1 MLKVFIEERHRHI
14 LSLIREKGRI
24 EVGEISKAF
33 KISEDSARRDLR
45 LMEEKGLVKRTY
57 GGAILPFKVGEFS
70 HFQEHEAI
78 NPEFKSAIAQKAAT
92 LVKDGDTILLDSS
105 STIAGMVPWLDKVNG
120 LTIITNSIIIASNV
134 MNSLRHCKLFL
145 IGGVV
150 DPDRANTTSIE
161 SLKTLQNIKV
171 DKAFIGPCSISLDF
185 NLWSTT
191 FDEAEIKKAMI
202 NAGGEVIIL
211 ADSSKFGGR
220 SLARIG
226 SLKRDY
232 QLITDL
238 EIEGKKRLKLKEL
251 IEDGLIIVPEG
262 VNNHESG
269 A

>member
-1 MLKVFIEERHRHI
+1 MFIEERHRHI

-24 EVGEISKAF
+24 EVSEISKAF
-33 KISEDSARRDLR
+33 NISEDSARRDLR

-70 HFQEHEAI
+70 RFQGRDEI
-78 NPEFKSAIAQKAAT
+78 NPEFKRAIAQKAAS

-105 STIAGMVPWLDKVNG
+105 STIAGITPWLEQING
-120 LTIITNSIIIASNV
+120 LTIVTNSIIIASNV
-134 MNSLRHCKLFL
+134 MNSLRHCKLFM
-145 IGGVV
+145 IGGLV
-150 DPDRANTTSIE
+150 DPERANTTSIE

-171 DKAFIGPCSISLDF
+171 DKAFIGPCSISSEFD
-185 NLWSTT
+185 LWSTT

-202 NAGGEVIIL
+202 NSGGEVIIL
-211 ADSSKFGGR
+211 ADSSKFEGR

-232 QLITDL
+232 QLITDQ
-238 EIEGKKRLKLKEL
+238 EIKEKKRLKLKEL

-262 VNNHESG
+262 VNNHECG